1 MDGECEGVTRDDYVT
16 YVADK
21 VRDEI
26 GDIVSSISKD
36 SQASGGDWMDIGV
49 GKVRLIKDDMA

>member
-36 SQASGGDWMDIGV
+36 S
-49 GKVRLIKDDMA
+49 